1 MLCSVVQ
8 CIGNIILMYVVL
20 FLVQRT
26 GRACRTSHL
35 AMMESATQKIGEF
48 HRDPKSWT
56 SYMEQLKCY
65 FVSNNVADAR
75 KQRTI
80 LLSCCGAFAYSPIW
94 SLAMPSKPTDVAY
107 KDLVEKV
114 TAYFAPR
121 RSRIVSRFKFNLRSQ
136 QSGESIAI
144 YVLELQKLSEF
155 CEH

>member
-1 MLCSVVQ
+1 
-8 CIGNIILMYVVL
+8 MYLVL

-35 AMMESATQKIGEF
+35 AMMESTTQKMTTHRQIGEF

-65 FVSNNVADAR
+65 FVSNNVADTR

-80 LLSCCGAFAYSPIW
+80 LLSCCGAFAYSLIW

-121 RSRIVSRFKFNLRSQ
+121 RSRIVSRFKFNLCSQ
-136 QSGESIAI
+136 QSGESIAM
-144 YVLELQKLSEF
+144 YVLELQKPSEF